1 MIKKQDYSHSK
12 WISFLTQVRFS
23 LICAYEGMIMKKL
36 FAAFVLAA
44 LSMPVLATTSL
55 KATVNGMVCA
65 FCAQG
70 IEKRLSKMPEAKAVL
85 VDLKRRFVVV
95 EPKEGMLL
103 DEKLITAEIKDAG
116 YDVVSIETLAKSVAE
131 VRAETK
137 AKK

>member
-1 MIKKQDYSHSK
+1 
-12 WISFLTQVRFS
+12 
-23 LICAYEGMIMKKL
+23 MKKL

-44 LSMPVLATTSL
+44 LSMPALATTSL

-95 EPKEGMLL
+95 EPKEGMVL